1 MEIVWSA
8 IVLTLLP
15 WIGSLPAG
23 MATRKQIK
31 TWYNVSFPQKM
42 FDLCRFLTKQSIG
55 VAAVKCLTV
64 YINYVTCQ
72 GMVVLCV
79 KIGWEN

>member
-8 IVLTLLP
+8 IILTLLP

-31 TWYNVSFPQKM
+31 TWYNVSFPKKT
-42 FDLCRFLTKQSIG
+42 FDLCCFLTKQSTG
-55 VAAVKCLTV
+55 VAAVKSV
-64 YINYVTCQ
+64 
-72 GMVVLCV
+72 
-79 KIGWEN
+79 